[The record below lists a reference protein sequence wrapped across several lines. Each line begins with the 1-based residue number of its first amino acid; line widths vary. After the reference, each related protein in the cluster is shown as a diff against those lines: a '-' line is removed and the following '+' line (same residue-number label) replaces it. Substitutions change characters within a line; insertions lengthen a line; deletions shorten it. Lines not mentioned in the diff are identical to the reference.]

1 MNPHERLAI
10 WQAHLANA
18 QDAFD
23 TAKARH
29 PGIDA
34 SLLSSIRNGWRGSVK
49 TATDMIGYY
58 EKKVAALAL

>member
-1 MNPHERLAI
+1 MNPVQRLLI
-10 WQAHLANA
+10 WRQHLANA

-23 TAKARH
+23 SASVRH

-34 SLLSSIRNGWRGSVK
+34 SLLSSIRNGWRDSIK

-58 EKKVAALAL
+58 EKKLA